1 MMDQEY
7 HEKMQKLRRAHNDVK
22 KNGIKAAPEHVKEI
36 LELGLWEARDRVNT
50 NEHLRE
56 VSEGREAN
64 YLVRE

>member
-1 MMDQEY
+1 MTDKAY
-7 HEKMQKLRRAHNDVK
+7 NKKMQELRKAHNDVQ

-50 NEHLRE
+50 NEHLRQ
-56 VSEGREAN
+56 VLEGREAN